1 MDTSQKPF
9 IVQMCQPNYRYGNN
23 AYFPYSVGL
32 LQAFCESDQNLK
44 QKVIFK
50 DPIFLRLSFDLILES
65 LEGVDLIGFSNYI
78 WNWNYNLTLA
88 KKIKESFPNIFICF
102 GGPQVPLNNEDFI
115 LENTFIDAVVE
126 NEGEIAFRDLL
137 IELISGKPDLG
148 KISGIR
154 FIENGIVRKTPI
166 KNRIEDLTVLPSPY
180 LEGTFDKIIKSNTD
194 LQFQA
199 TQETHRGCPY
209 SCTFC
214 DWGSATMTKVRRFS
228 FEKLNS
234 EYEWFG
240 MNKIELLYNADANY
254 GLFPEDVDLTNAM
267 ISAKRKYG
275 YPKKFR
281 AAYAKNSND
290 RVYNI
295 SKSLEDE
302 GMCKGVTLSFQSMD
316 LNTLDLIKRKN
327 MKINNFKELIT
338 TYRQSGIPTY
348 TELIIGLPGETYE
361 TFAKGVDTLISAGQH
376 DSLSI
381 YNAMLLENA
390 EMNSPEYKKVH
401 GIKSQK
407 IPLLLLHGS
416 LEDGDV
422 TEFYDVVIETSTMPK
437 EEWIRTNI
445 FTWGV
450 QAFHCL
456 NLTQSISV
464 ALKEIYQIDFKDF
477 YEKLFSFLLEH
488 DSYLGELFRDLRT
501 MAESVINGTGNLDFE
516 DRTFGNLMW
525 PVEEIVFLR
534 SVSGNYLPI
543 LEEFLTNNFSVVSK
557 TDISDLL
564 QYQNFTV
571 RSYKQST
578 KNSIFLQANWHDFID
593 ALLENRESKLDR
605 SNVQLRI
612 TNPVDYESLEDYARE
627 VVWYGRKGSSLRAKN
642 IEKII

>member
-1 MDTSQKPF
+1 MKFQQPLV
-9 IVQMCQPNYRYGNN
+9 VQMCQPNYRYGNN

-32 LQAFCESDQNLK
+32 LQAFCEEDNNLK
-44 QKVIFK
+44 GKVVFK
-50 DPIFLRLSFDLILES
+50 DAIFLRLPFNTVLSTLKE
-65 LEGVDLIGFSNYI
+65 VNVVGFSNYI

-88 KKIKESFPNIFICF
+88 KKIKEQYPHIFICF
-102 GGPQVPLNNEDFI
+102 GGPQVPLNNDHF
-115 LENTFIDAVVE
+115 LLDNKFIDAVVD
-126 NEGEIAFRDLL
+126 NEGEVVFRDLL
-137 IELISGKPDLG
+137 IELSSGNPNLAG
-148 KISGIR
+148 ISGIR
-154 FIENGIVRKTPI
+154 FVESGIVRKTPI
-166 KNRIEDLTVLPSPY
+166 KNRIEDLTLLPSPY
-180 LEGTFDKIIKSNTD
+180 LSGTFDNTLKNNPD

-228 FEKLNS
+228 YEKLNS

-240 MNKIELLYNADANY
+240 VNRIELLYNADANY
-254 GLFPEDVDLTNAM
+254 GLFPEDIDLTNAM
-267 ISAKRKYG
+267 INAKRKFG

-290 RVYNI
+290 RVFNI
-295 SKSLEDE
+295 SKALEDE
-302 GMCKGVTLSFQSMD
+302 DMCKGVTLSFQSMD
-316 LNTLDLIKRKN
+316 TNTLDLIKRRN

-361 TFAKGVDTLISAGQH
+361 SFSKGVDTLISAGQH

-390 EMNSPEYKKVH
+390 EMNSPAYKSLH

-437 EEWIRTNI
+437 EDWIKTNI
-445 FTWGV
+445 FAWGV

-464 ALKEIYQIDFKDF
+464 ALKEVYGVDFKVF
-477 YEKLFSFLLEH
+477 YENLFSFLLEH
-488 DSYLGELFRDLRT
+488 DSYLGLLFRDLKKMT
-501 MAESVINGTGNLDFE
+501 EKVIEGTGNLDFE

-534 SVSGNYLPI
+534 AVSGEFSPVI
-543 LEEFLTNNFSVVSK
+543 EEFLLSEFPAVSK
-557 TDISDLL
+557 SDIQDLI
-564 QYQNFTV
+564 QYQNLTI
-571 RSYKQST
+571 RSFKQSL
-578 KNSIFLQANWHDFID
+578 KDKIFLESNWHDFID
-593 ALLENRESKLDR
+593 DLLENRESNLCREKVSLTI
-605 SNVQLRI
+605 Q
-612 TNPVDYESLEDYARE
+612 NPIDYTSVEDYARE

-642 IEKII
+642 IIKVK